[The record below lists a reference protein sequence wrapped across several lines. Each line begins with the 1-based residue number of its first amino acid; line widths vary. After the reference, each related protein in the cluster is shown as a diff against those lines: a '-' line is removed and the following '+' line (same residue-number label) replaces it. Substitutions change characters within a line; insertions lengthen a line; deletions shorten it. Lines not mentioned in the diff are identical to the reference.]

1 VVGGLTGGG
10 EMAARLLTEPERRR
24 GGGVRGSARTEA
36 LDPARGRGVDGVST
50 PPSLTP
56 PSLTP
61 PSLTRSSLAAVDSD
75 SGATSATTSTA
86 SLSSDVASGA
96 RRDRRRVNRLPRPT
110 TPSRAAA
117 NPCRKLAPTV
127 RTDIQIA
134 FQFHQNEK
142 IPIRM
147 AMVMKVPDS
156 THTAVLLSTDLS
168 VHALAPAGL
177 SGLTVIMTRS

>member
-1 VVGGLTGGG
+1 MVGGLTGGG

-36 LDPARGRGVDGVST
+36 LDPARGRGVDGVS
-50 PPSLTP
+50 TP